1 MRKEA
6 AEKRKWLYDLTRG
19 NLTDDAIVKG
29 FLKHYV
35 LHGLTITHAQRD
47 IFPHKIGAE
56 ECHMR
61 AMEALK
67 EALTAHANAPEPPES
82 RTLDEVRQIVA
93 AVRAGIPMQIDHTDS
108 GSEEDEN
115 PYIVK
120 PCW

>member
-56 ECHMR
+56 ECHKR
-61 AMEALK
+61 AVEALK
-67 EALTAHANAPEPPES
+67 AALTAYANAPEPPES
-82 RTLDEVRQIVA
+82 RTLEEVHQIVA
-93 AVRAGIPMQIDHTDS
+93 AVRAGIHMQIDY
-108 GSEEDEN
+108 EDPGENEN
-115 PYIVK
+115 PYVVK
-120 PCW
+120 RCW